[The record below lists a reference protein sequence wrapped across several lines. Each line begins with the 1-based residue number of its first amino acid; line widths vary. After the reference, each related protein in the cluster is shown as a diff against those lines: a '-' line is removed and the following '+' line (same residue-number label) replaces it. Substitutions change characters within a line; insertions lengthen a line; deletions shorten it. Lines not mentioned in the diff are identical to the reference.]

1 MICDFRALFSPDSVI
16 IMTPDLPIIR
26 RKSQRRRERLSDMN
40 ISNDFGDNPSKN
52 RQYFEMESIRI
63 QERYAALT
71 EIKHEC
77 EYILKEKVGNVKRD
91 RSC

>member
-1 MICDFRALFSPDSVI
+1 
-16 IMTPDLPIIR
+16 
-26 RKSQRRRERLSDMN
+26 MN